1 MIRLEIK
8 THNMILI
15 EKVQKHQ
22 KLKTLKPKELKAI
35 EDSSDD
41 NEKHLKYKKV
51 FNELSNERI
60 GEIYNI
66 RKEISFNNW
75 TYHFKG
81 SNNAP
86 INFIYF
92 VDNIWTKINEKDQK
106 QFKSKLNEITTGN
119 PKHKSKDQLDRIK
132 NIKNLYKSRD
142 KVLKLYNDYAEIM
155 SEALYKTKQGTGL
168 KILTTKQML
177 TNISCTIKR
186 R

>member
-1 MIRLEIK
+1 MHLYKNGNIS
-8 THNMILI
+8 I
-15 EKVQKHQ
+15 EKF
-22 KLKTLKPKELKAI
+22 E
-35 EDSSDD
+35 E
-41 NEKHLKYKKV
+41 N
-51 FNELSNERI
+51 
-60 GEIYNI
+60 
-66 RKEISFNNW
+66 
-75 TYHFKG
+75 
-81 SNNAP
+81 
-86 INFIYF
+86 
-92 VDNIWTKINEKDQK
+92 